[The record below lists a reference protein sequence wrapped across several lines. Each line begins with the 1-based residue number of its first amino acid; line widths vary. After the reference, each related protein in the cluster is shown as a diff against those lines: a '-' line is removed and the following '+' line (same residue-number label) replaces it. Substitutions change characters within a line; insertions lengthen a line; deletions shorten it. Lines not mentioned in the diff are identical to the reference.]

1 MKKLYNVMQIEVIVL
16 STEDVIT
23 SSPNT
28 FDDVT
33 DDIFSPH
40 PKN

>member
-1 MKKLYNVMQIEVIVL
+1 MKKMYEEMQIEIIAL
-16 STEDVIT
+16 SVADVIAT
-23 SSPNT
+23 SPNG

>member
-1 MKKLYNVMQIEVIVL
+1 MKKLYNEMQIEVIVL
-16 STEDVIT
+16 STEDVVT
-23 SSPNT
+23 SSPNF

-40 PKN
+40 TKN

>member
-1 MKKLYNVMQIEVIVL
+1 MKKLYNEMQIEVIVL

-23 SSPNT
+23 SSPNI

>member
-1 MKKLYNVMQIEVIVL
+1 MKKLYSEMQMEIIVL
-16 STEDVIT
+16 SVADVIT
-23 SSPNT
+23 SSPNI

-33 DDIFSPH
+33 DDIFSPY

>member
-1 MKKLYNVMQIEVIVL
+1 MKKLYSEMQMEIIVL

-23 SSPNT
+23 SSPNV

-33 DDIFSPH
+33 DDIFSPN
-40 PKN
+40 PKD

>member
-1 MKKLYNVMQIEVIVL
+1 MKELYSEMQMEIIVL

-23 SSPNT
+23 SSPNI

-33 DDIFSPH
+33 DDIFSPN
-40 PKN
+40 PKD